1 MGKAYDPSARNN
13 SQQAVYAVTTTGDN
27 WFIPTTGYGDNPNSG
42 TTAQRLTQ
50 CDILVGD
57 TTDGTP
63 AGVESVAS

>member
-1 MGKAYDPSARNN
+1 MGLAYNPSARNN

-57 TTDGTP
+57 TADGTP
-63 AGVESVAS
+63 AGVQDVV